1 MLPMYQGLEI
11 TEETI
16 QACTFIT
23 HETAAITYESKD
35 NPMMPL
41 RYRKV
46 VSLFLTLSES
56 RDRWRVPFIWYN
68 CNKNESGKWELLT
81 TNFI

>member
-1 MLPMYQGLEI
+1 MYQWLEI
-11 TEETI
+11 TKETI
-16 QACTFIT
+16 IICTFIT

-56 RDRWRVPFIWYN
+56 RDFTSIDGESPSSGTIATRMNQGNGN
-68 CNKNESGKWELLT
+68 C
-81 TNFI
+81 